1 MFKVYDEFLIS
12 ILRYIIKIQ
21 ENFGRDYCNI
31 VLSKKKR
38 HQHFLLTFVR

>member
-21 ENFGRDYCNI
+21 NFGRDYCNI